1 MVISWH
7 DTRFKIRNSSLYHV
21 PDISVTIVNGYG
33 IVFILALT
41 RIHEKALAKT
51 PSIYNYLKNLLFG
64 FIVVDL
70 R

>member
-1 MVISWH
+1 M
-7 DTRFKIRNSSLYHV
+7 
-21 PDISVTIVNGYG
+21 
-33 IVFILALT
+33 
-41 RIHEKALAKT
+41 HEKALAKT